1 MMDPE
6 ILRRAV
12 GLFGA
17 RAEDCRPIRGG
28 HFSAT
33 YTFERDGRDCVLR
46 ITPPD
51 EEVGER
57 ELYSSLHFTDFL
69 ARGGV
74 SVPVPLRSVHGRL
87 VEPLQADE
95 GLHLVMA
102 FERAPGVLG
111 EELSFEV
118 WNAARYT
125 HLGRTVGRFHA
136 RSAEYH
142 PPESIAPRPQWDE
155 MGNGFNQSGAMG
167 GELLERRR
175 AEARQAVLA
184 FPRDP
189 GAYGVIH
196 ADLHGG
202 NFLFDLETERITLL
216 DFDDCAYGWYAMDIA
231 MSVLDFCV
239 LTPQVDKDAYA
250 ADFLRSYLAGYLAEF
265 PLAPVWIERLPDF
278 LKLLETGLY
287 ALCLPFDLEHEPD
300 EWPAR
305 FMAGRK
311 ERIAA
316 GLPFVALDF
325 RAIAQA

>member
-1 MMDPE
+1 MIEPE
-6 ILRRAV
+6 ILCQAA
-12 GLFGA
+12 GLFGT
-17 RAEDCRPIRGG
+17 RAEDCQPIYGG
-28 HFSAT
+28 HFSST
-33 YTFERDGRDCVLR
+33 YTFSRAGRDCVLR
-46 ITPPD
+46 VSPPD

-57 ELYSSLHFTDFL
+57 ELYSSLDFTDFL

-74 SVPVPLRSVHGRL
+74 SVPAPLRSIHGRAI
-87 VEPLQADE
+87 EPLQAGDSRY
-95 GLHLVMA
+95 LVMA
-102 FERAPGVLG
+102 FEKAPGTLG

-118 WNAARYT
+118 WNAPRYT

-136 RSAEYH
+136 RSAAYR
-142 PPESIAPRPQWDE
+142 PPESVAPRPQWYE
-155 MGNGFNQSGAMG
+155 MGNCFNQSGAMG
-167 GELLERRR
+167 SELLERRR

-189 GAYGVIH
+189 GGYGVIH

-202 NFLFDLETERITLL
+202 NFLFDLATGRITLI

-239 LTPQVDKDAYA
+239 LTSQVDKDAYA
-250 ADFLRSYLAGYLAEF
+250 ADFLRSYLAGYQAEF
-265 PLAPVWIERLPDF
+265 PLAPVWIERLPAF

-287 ALCLPFDLEHEPD
+287 ALCLPFDLDSEPD
-300 EWPAR
+300 AWPAR